1 MNDHSMSN
9 AGGLIPPSELG
20 QAWLALCEDTGVNVV
35 VCDREGTVLFAN
47 GVAQR
52 WLHWRETKHTGPASG
67 NLFCDTT
74 TTPALLRERREL
86 CERVCERGQAVVY
99 ESICRNIRYRVTMR
113 PVDLADGRA
122 AALIISRRMQPWE
135 RIGATRPG
143 EPEPVVV
150 VHHDPGVFA
159 SLSLREL
166 EVLVLIA
173 EGLSYSEIA
182 AHLHRSVR
190 TIERHR
196 DRLGQKLGANN
207 RVQLA
212 RFAIRAG
219 LAELPTPPEQ
229 AELEASGYDP
239 LAFTGPVRRMADQRV
254 RAG

>member
-1 MNDHSMSN
+1 MSN
-9 AGGLIPPSELG
+9 AGPFAPPPDLG
-20 QAWLALCEDTGVNVV
+20 QAWLALCDDAGVNVV
-35 VCDREGTVLFAN
+35 VCDREGTVLYAN
-47 GVAQR
+47 GVAHR
-52 WLHWRETKHTGPASG
+52 WLSWRETKHEGPPSS

-74 TTPALLRERREL
+74 TTHALLRERQEI
-86 CERVCERGQAVVY
+86 CERVCARGQAVVY

-113 PVDLADGRA
+113 PIDLADGRR
-122 AALIISRRMQPWE
+122 AALIVSRRMQPWE
-135 RIGATRPG
+135 RIGAHSPG
-143 EPEPVVV
+143 EPEPIVV
-150 VHHDPGVFA
+150 VHHDPGEFA

-229 AELEASGYDP
+229 AELQAAGYDP
-239 LAFTGPVRRMADQRV
+239 LAFTGPVRHMADLRGRV
-254 RAG
+254 G